1 MTDLIVSLQFL
12 KVTIKK
18 EKIVTKNVSISFRK
32 LSLRETINR
41 FNQQRRKHMRLAI
54 HEELKNITKK
64 DMIKYLKE
72 LDDNF

>member
-1 MTDLIVSLQFL
+1 MTDLIVSLEFL
-12 KVTIKK
+12 KVIIKK
-18 EKIVTKNVSISFRK
+18 EKIVTENVSISFRK

-41 FNQQRRKHMRLAI
+41 FKQQKRKHMRLAI

>member
-1 MTDLIVSLQFL
+1 MTDLIVSLEFL

-18 EKIVTKNVSISFRK
+18 ENIVTKNVSISFRK

-54 HEELKNITKK
+54 HEELRNITKK